1 MSGRERRREK
11 GREQKKERVGRKLSG
26 FKKSYRIKIEQ
37 GEGAEMEGR
46 KGGGGSEGMRGNGSR
61 W

>member
-1 MSGRERRREK
+1 MSGRERRREE

-37 GEGAEMEGR
+37 GEEGR

>member
-1 MSGRERRREK
+1 MSGRERRREE

-37 GEGAEMEGR
+37 GEEGNGGKEGR
-46 KGGGGSEGMRGNGSR
+46 RGGSEGMRGNGSR